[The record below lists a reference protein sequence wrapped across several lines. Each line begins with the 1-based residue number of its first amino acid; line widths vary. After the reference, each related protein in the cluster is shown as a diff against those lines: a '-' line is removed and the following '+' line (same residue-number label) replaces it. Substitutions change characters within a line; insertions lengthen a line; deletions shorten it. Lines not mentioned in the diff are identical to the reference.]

1 MLRNVAVVGFA
12 QAPIVAHDAHRMA
25 TEMLYPVVR
34 RALAQCGVERD
45 AIDYQTAG
53 SADYIDGRPFGFVA
67 ALDVMGT
74 WPPRQDSHLEMD
86 AAFAAHY
93 AWIRMQAG
101 ECDTAMVV
109 GYGKVSEGQPE
120 RVLNLQLDPYY
131 LAPLG
136 LGPLSTAALQ
146 ASAYMARSGATDRD
160 LAEIAARNVAAGARN
175 PDAQVRSA
183 ASADALQRT
192 PWAVEPLRQGY
203 VPPIGESAVCL
214 ILAAEGKAERMCA
227 RPAWI
232 AGVDQRAELQS
243 IGARDLTRSAS
254 TRLAT
259 AKALAMAGLASAD
272 QVDLVEALTT
282 NPVEEMIVRE
292 AMGLPPVDRR
302 RGGDT
307 GPVINPSGGPLAGH
321 PLMMTGLI
329 RLGEAFRQLSG
340 ATDGYAVPDAR
351 RAIVH
356 AAQGHCLQ
364 QNLVFVLGRE
374 RRWS

>member
-1 MLRNVAVVGFA
+1 MGKLRNVAIVGFS
-12 QAPIVAHDAHRMA
+12 QAPIVACDEHHIA
-25 TEMLYPVVR
+25 TEMLYPQVR
-34 RALAQCGVERD
+34 RALADCGVERD

-86 AAFAAHY
+86 AAFAAYY

-101 ECDTAMVV
+101 ECDTALVV

-131 LAPLG
+131 QAPLG

-160 LAEIAARNVAAGARN
+160 LAEIAARNRAAGALN
-175 PDAQVRSA
+175 PDAQLQQPA
-183 ASADALQRT
+183 TADELQRT

-203 VPPIGESAVCL
+203 VPPVGESAVCL
-214 ILAAEGKAERMCA
+214 ILAAEGKAEKMCDA
-227 RPAWI
+227 PVWI
-232 AGVDQRAELQS
+232 QGVDERAEMQS
-243 IGARDLTRSAS
+243 LGARDLSRSAS
-254 TRLAT
+254 AELA
-259 AKALAMAGLASAD
+259 ARSALKMAGGGEVDVVELLA
-272 QVDLVEALTT
+272 T
-282 NPVEEMIVRE
+282 NPVEEMILRE
-292 AMGLPPVDRR
+292 AVGLPAKGEARVA
-302 RGGDT
+302 
-307 GPVINPSGGPLAGH
+307 VNPSGGPIAGH
-321 PLMMTGLI
+321 PLMMTGLV

-340 ATDGYAVPDAR
+340 RAGKRAVPGAK
-351 RAIVH
+351 RAIAH

-364 QNLVFVLGRE
+364 YNVVFVLGRE

>member
-1 MLRNVAVVGFA
+1 
-12 QAPIVAHDAHRMA
+12 MA

-34 RALAQCGVERD
+34 EALAQCGVERD
-45 AIDYQTAG
+45 QIDYQTAG

-86 AAFAAHY
+86 AAFAAYY

-101 ECDTAMVV
+101 ECDTALVV

-136 LGPLSTAALQ
+136 LGPMSTAALQ
-146 ASAYMARSGATDRD
+146 ASAYMARSGVSDRD
-160 LAEIAARNVAAGARN
+160 LAECAARNRAAAARN
-175 PDAQVRSA
+175 PGAQLRSA
-183 ASADALQRT
+183 ASAEALQRT
-192 PWAVEPLRQGY
+192 PWTVEPLREGY
-203 VPPIGESAVCL
+203 VPPIGESAVCVL
-214 ILAAEGKAERMCA
+214 LAADGKAEAMC
-227 RPAWI
+227 RQPAWI

-243 IGARDLTRSAS
+243 IGARDLTRSAG
-254 TRLAT
+254 TALAT
-259 AKALAMAGLASAD
+259 EKALAMAGVASAND
-272 QVDLVEALTT
+272 VDVIEMLTT

-292 AMGLPPVDRR
+292 AMGLPPLERLR
-302 RGGDT
+302 SGASK
-307 GPVINPSGGPLAGH
+307 PVINPSGGPIAGH

-340 ATDGYAVPDAR
+340 AADGHGVPNAR

>member
-1 MLRNVAVVGFA
+1 MTDLRNVAVVGFA

-34 RALAQCGVERD
+34 EALAQCGVERD

-86 AAFAAHY
+86 AAFAAYY

-101 ECDTAMVV
+101 ECDTALVV

-120 RVLNLQLDPYY
+120 RILNLQLDPYY
-131 LAPLG
+131 VAPLG
-136 LGPLSTAALQ
+136 LGPMSTAALQ
-146 ASAYMARSGATDRD
+146 ASAYMARSGASDRD
-160 LAEIAARNVAAGARN
+160 LAEIAARNRAAGARN
-175 PDAQVRSA
+175 PDAQVRKA
-183 ASADALQRT
+183 ATADELQRT
-192 PWAVEPLRQGY
+192 PWTVEPLREGY

-214 ILAAEGKAERMCA
+214 ILAAEGKAETMCKQ
-227 RPAWI
+227 PAWI
-232 AGVDQRAELQS
+232 GGIDQRAELQS
-243 IGARDLTRSAS
+243 LGARDLTRSAS
-254 TRLAT
+254 TTLA
-259 AKALAMAGLASAD
+259 AEKALAMADIASAND
-272 QVDLVEALTT
+272 VDVIETLAT

-292 AMGLPPVDRR
+292 AMGLPA
-302 RGGDT
+302 RGET
-307 GPVINPSGGPLAGH
+307 KPVINPSGGPITGH

-340 ATDGYAVPDAR
+340 TADGRAVPNAR

-356 AAQGHCLQ
+356 STQGHCLQ